1 MSNTIAVQ
9 STALVS
15 LPGGIT
21 IPAAAPVKAARDCAK
36 KLLQLAGESAL
47 AAGKVTAEQS
57 YAFGLGLAIL
67 GATDNQSAPLE
78 RVKAYMGE
86 KPNKAAATR
95 LQYWINCT
103 AAGKAAWKNG
113 ADSVELLA
121 VISHDDVAAMSAAAL
136 EKLAADKKAAAALAA
151 EKGANQKRIEATEEA
166 AARIATEAAR
176 KAEEAAAAIHAA
188 AYADKSAEALDNTAA
203 PAYFKASEEAA
214 ALATAK
220 AEAAA
225 AAAASKA
232 AWLEAAAAATVA
244 DVMTNKAKAAAA
256 FSSLAAA
263 LGIDLTADQ
272 KTALVGIVSE
282 QGQAA
287 EFSAA
292 KAEAA
297 AAAKAEAAAA
307 SEQAALVT
315 GIAKAKRKAA
325 AKAA

>member
-1 MSNTIAVQ
+1 MSNVAIQ
-9 STALVS
+9 SAALVS

-86 KPNKAAATR
+86 KPNKAAAAR

-103 AAGKAAWKNG
+103 AAGKSAWKNG
-113 ADSVELLA
+113 AEFVELLA

-136 EKLAADKKAAAALAA
+136 EKLAANKKAAAALEA
-151 EKGANQKRIEATEEA
+151 EKEANQKRIEATEEA
-166 AARIATEAAR
+166 AARTATEAAR
-176 KAEEAAAAIHAA
+176 KAKEAAAAIHTA
-188 AYADKSAEALDNTAA
+188 AYADKLAEALDNTAA
-203 PAYFKASEEAA
+203 PAYFKASEEAS
-214 ALATAK
+214 ALAAAK
-220 AEAAA
+220 AEAEAAA
-225 AAAASKA
+225 AASKS

-244 DVMTNKAKAAAA
+244 DVLTNKAKAAAA

-263 LGIDLTADQ
+263 LGIALTADQ
-272 KTALVGIVSE
+272 QAALITLVAE

-287 EFSAA
+287 AYSAER
-292 KAEAA
+292 AEAA
-297 AAAKAEAAAA
+297 ARAKAEAAAA
-307 SEQAALVT
+307 SEAAALVA
-315 GIAKAKRKAA
+315 GMAKTRKARKAA
-325 AKAA
+325 